1 MTEPAILRKLRG
13 ALAQDISTE
22 GQVVYVLVEI
32 RKLIERI
39 DESRQYETLYF
50 YCSWAVH
57 TRMTK
62 AVANDMLEKFDE
74 AHPLLKNRGLD
85 ELPRELSNRIQ
96 EMTAMRRFHQQ
107 LSDFLRRYE
116 LDCRIVWNQWTAFL
130 RLYASIIEGCPL
142 TVKAEGNK
150 LKNIKKVVVCVDD
163 AREQIH
169 EGGEKYLLYRLRW
182 TCHGKDDSTGTLE
195 TYFTIP

>member
-1 MTEPAILRKLRG
+1 MAELAILRKLRQE
-13 ALAQDISTE
+13 LAQEISTE
-22 GQVVYVLVEI
+22 GQVVYILVEI
-32 RKLIERI
+32 RKLIERT

-57 TRMTK
+57 TQMTK

-74 AHPLLKNRGLD
+74 AHPLLKGRGLD
-85 ELPRELSNRIQ
+85 ELPREMSKGIQ
-96 EMTAMRRFHQQ
+96 EMTAMRRFQKQ
-107 LSDFLRRYE
+107 LRDFLRKYA
-116 LDCRIVWNQWTAFL
+116 LDLRIVEDQWTAFL
-130 RLYASIIEGCPL
+130 RVYASIIEDCPL
-142 TVKAEGNK
+142 TVKGESKK
-150 LKNIKKVVVCVDD
+150 LPNVKKVVVCVDD

-182 TCHGKDDSTGTLE
+182 TCHGKDDSLGTIE